1 MMDGRERPVVAA
13 EMLTAIAM
21 ELTRLDESSAGA
33 AFEAAHALG
42 SAPPVPLAEALR
54 VAADEMRAGGP
65 GGRRLAAS
73 LDRLRDRVD
82 GVAEPLPF
90 IVAWAMGEARGADRR
105 AAQPGTFTPVDG
117 VSEARCGV
125 VAVAAGAGIV
135 EAFRLAGVQGVVVPA
150 GDSPTAAEML
160 AVVDQVPAPTVV
172 VLPNARNLVP
182 IAEQLDTLS
191 TKRVE
196 VVPTRSVPQGLA
208 AMDAYEPSASVVDG
222 LLDDMAAAASSVLD
236 GEVVRASRPASVP
249 FGRIDAGDWLGV
261 ADGTVVVA
269 DADLEAALRGLVAA
283 ILPPVAESVSLFLGA
298 GAPRSA
304 VRSLEAWLGELRPSL
319 SFGIVEG
326 DQPTP
331 YLVSI
336 T

>member
-1 MMDGRERPVVAA
+1 MMGEDTREVVVA
-13 EMLTAIAM
+13 ELLTAIAM
-21 ELTRLDESSAGA
+21 ELTRLDEPSAGA

-42 SAPPVPLAEALR
+42 NVPSGPLAEALQT
-54 VAADEMRAGGP
+54 AADELRAGGP

-82 GVAEPLPF
+82 GVADPLPF

-105 AAQPGTFTPVDG
+105 AAPHPFTPLDRVAD
-117 VSEARCGV
+117 ARCGV
-125 VAVAAGAGIV
+125 VAVASGPGIV
-135 EAFRLAGVQGVVVPA
+135 EAFRQAGVQGIVVPA
-150 GDSPTAAEML
+150 NDEPTTGELLTAIDDAA
-160 AVVDQVPAPTVV
+160 ASTVV

-191 TKRVE
+191 TKRVL

-208 AMDAYEPSASVVDG
+208 AMAAYEPAAEVDE

-236 GEVVRASRPASVP
+236 GEVVRAMRPAFVP

-269 DADLEAALRGLVAA
+269 DSDLESALRGLVAA
-283 ILPPVAESVSLFLGA
+283 ILPPVAEAVSLFLGA

-304 VRSLEAWLGELRPSL
+304 ARSLEAWLGELRPGL
-319 SFGIVEG
+319 TVTVVDGR
-326 DQPTP
+326 QPTP
-331 YLVSI
+331 FLVSI
-336 T
+336 A